1 MKRDEVIQKIQ
12 DVAKVAL
19 PQNSTLLLYGSRARG
34 DARQDSDWDLLILL
48 EKPNL
53 TFRDYDLSLPFRE
66 LGWSINEEINT
77 QVYSKKEWDA
87 NVFTP
92 FYKNVE
98 REKII
103 LI

>member
-92 FYKNVE
+92 FYKNVMK
-98 REKII
+98 EKVV
-103 LI
+103 LC

>member
-19 PQNSTLLLYGSRARG
+19 SQNSTLLLYGSRARG